1 MKKIYLLTAL
11 ALASLG
17 VSAQKQKLA
26 AKEMNVEI
34 VQKPTV
40 KPATQQKV
48 TVWSNDFSTASQW
61 TFANNTNDN
70 QDWVISTS
78 TSTSLGYSTGAWI
91 DPNNTVTNE
100 NGYALFDSDL
110 VGTSTGTQDAVMTY
124 TGSINCSSYP
134 NVILE
139 FNQRVRMWQTT
150 ETIFEL
156 SNDNGTTWIQFPVNL
171 DKATSTLYQENS
183 QVNVTSVAGGQA
195 NVKFRLRYIGA
206 WDYAWLVDDVKIVE
220 QPAYDL
226 RSLSPFVVG
235 TNNEGI
241 EYGKTPVAHLD
252 ATYDIGGSVLNFGS
266 ATNTNTVANVNFGAG
281 LNYNYA
287 VGSIISGDTLTYGAT
302 ETPSLAVGNY
312 NGVYTISSSEEA
324 AGSALFTN
332 NTGKRNFAVTN
343 NVYSTDGIG
352 VNPAELQ
359 TTTTLGSNSFTT
371 TTGTIL
377 ANMYHLRGGNTNNVV
392 VSLEIGISSAT
403 TANTQI
409 QVSMI
414 DTAEMITID
423 GFQSLT
429 DLNGNVA
436 ESDYYTITAAD
447 IAAGKITVFF
457 PQPVA
462 LADGAYYASVIT
474 EVDASNT
481 NIIRILND
489 ETVLQPWYASVI
501 HLINDGGT
509 YSNGNSLAIRMNM
522 GVLGLDES
530 ANANLTVYPNPATDV
545 VTIESNITEGSIQI
559 IDLTGKVIA
568 NQTVNGVATSFNTAA
583 LSNGMYTVILTNGST
598 VETRKFIVQH

>member
-11 ALASLG
+11 AFASLG

-48 TVWSNDFSTASQW
+48 TIWSNDFSTASQW
-61 TFANNTNDN
+61 TIANFTNDN

-78 TSTSLGYSTGAWI
+78 TSTSLGYSTGAWV

-124 TGSINCSSYP
+124 TGSINCSMYP
-134 NVILE
+134 NVVLE

-156 SNDNGTTWIQFPVNL
+156 SNDNGTTWVQFPVNL
-171 DKATSTLYQENS
+171 DKATSTLYQETS

-226 RSLSPFVVG
+226 RSLSPFVAG
-235 TNNEGI
+235 TNNIGI

-252 ATYDIGGSVLNFGS
+252 ASYDIGGSAFNFGS

-281 LNYNYA
+281 LTYNYSI
-287 VGSIISGDTLTYGAT
+287 GSILTNDTIAYGAT
-302 ETPSLAVGNY
+302 ETPNLPVGVY
-312 NGVYTISSSEEA
+312 NGVYTVSSTEEVT
-324 AGSALFTN
+324 GSALFAN
-332 NTGKRNFAVTN
+332 NTGKRNFEVTN
-343 NVYSTDGIG
+343 NVYSLDGIG
-352 VNPAELQ
+352 VNPTAMQ

-371 TTGTIL
+371 PTGTIF

-392 VSLEIGISSAT
+392 VSLEIGVSSAT
-403 TANTQI
+403 TAGTSI

-414 DTAEMITID
+414 DTATFFAD
-423 GFQSLT
+423 GYQSLT

-436 ESDYYTITAAD
+436 ESDYYIVTAAD
-447 IAAGKITVFF
+447 VSAGKITVFF

-462 LADGAYYASVIT
+462 LADDAYYAAVLT

-489 ETVLQPWYASVI
+489 ETVLQPTYASMI
-501 HLINDGGT
+501 HLIGDAT
-509 YSNGNSLAIRMNM
+509 YSNGNAFAIRMNM

-530 ANANLTVYPNPATDV
+530 ANVNLTVYPNPASDV
-545 VTIESNITEGSIQI
+545 VTIESNMTEGSIQI

-583 LSNGMYTVILTNGST
+583 LSNGMYTVVLTNGST
-598 VETRKFIVQH
+598 VETRKFIIQH